1 MDVEASPFSTSLTAI
16 PCFRGFSGF
25 LKAGLRGLPD
35 LGGEA
40 HLSCLVLTALSFG
53 SRSWPDL
60 SPDVGIPLLQLLIY
74 LGGAA
79 HCSAQGLGRLV
90 AGFSSCHCW
99 PALAGVGL
107 GFFLL
112 T

>member
-16 PCFRGFSGF
+16 PCFQGFSGF

-40 HLSCLVLTALSFG
+40 HLSCLVLAALSFG
-53 SRSWPDL
+53 SRSWLDL

-79 HCSAQGLGRLV
+79 HCSAPRAWGDLLLGSVPAIVGQHWLV
-90 AGFSSCHCW
+90 LGWASSC
-99 PALAGVGL
+99 
-107 GFFLL
+107 
-112 T
+112 